1 MMNQPQKRDESQI
14 LSVLTIFCYAFGT
27 GRSGRVWL
35 LAARLRD
42 ARGHSTNRHSL
53 FHAALVKP
61 IQQKRRKK
69 MKTPTTILRR
79 SSTLAIFT
87 LLILGFSINAYAQNG
102 AAADEAVLRDNVKYL
117 ETGWN
122 TKSGALF
129 AKPFAEDADYVVIN
143 GMYIKGHATIETAHQ
158 RIFDTI
164 YKDTNI
170 NLTVKQI
177 RFLRPDVA
185 VVHVT
190 GHRVGP
196 TKELTQNGM
205 LTLVMTKEK
214 QGWTIAAFQN
224 TAIAARD

>member
-1 MMNQPQKRDESQI
+1 
-14 LSVLTIFCYAFGT
+14 
-27 GRSGRVWL
+27 
-35 LAARLRD
+35 
-42 ARGHSTNRHSL
+42 
-53 FHAALVKP
+53 
-61 IQQKRRKK
+61 
-69 MKTPTTILRR
+69 MKTLV
-79 SSTLAIFT
+79 FMT
-87 LLILGFSINAYAQNG
+87 LLMLGFAVEPMNSQDSR
-102 AAADEAVLRDNVKYL
+102 AADEAAMRESVKQM

-143 GMYIKGHATIETAHQ
+143 GMYIKGRATIETAHQ

-190 GHRVGP
+190 GHREGP
-196 TKELTQNGM
+196 TKELTQDAI
-205 LTLVMTKEK
+205 LTLVMTKE
-214 QGWTIAAFQN
+214 QHGWSIAAFQN
-224 TAIAARD
+224 TGVAPRG